1 MCVCVCVCVCMYM
14 YIYKYIYIYVY
25 IHIYIYI
32 KYKIHPPANKTQ
44 IQKCE
49 SGLHNF
55 WTPKRDS
62 STFNNYK
69 FKQGTT
75 TTLSN
80 YSEQLKTQLDF
91 SLTQP
96 DK

>member
-1 MCVCVCVCVCMYM
+1 M
-14 YIYKYIYIYVY
+14 YIYIY
-25 IHIYIYI
+25 IYIQNI
-32 KYKIHPPANKTQ
+32 KFILQQTKHRFK
-44 IQKCE
+44 KCE

-55 WTPKRDS
+55 WRPKRDS

-69 FKQGTT
+69 FKQDTT